1 MEENKP
7 KKSFFRKWAQRLGL
21 IFGIGASTLAL
32 GTSDAH
38 AAALEDD
45 REDNHIKVEEA
56 IDHSTVAESNLQ
68 TDLDEL
74 MAKDGKMTFKGG
86 SQILSEEA
94 PEPIKFRVN
103 SIEDASIENVEPV
116 EIAEN
121 VSIEHDNEIVV
132 SDVETRVKE
141 LLAESKFRNLRYL
154 PHTLETDLSNEIVE
168 LQTKISQA
176 RYNGNKE
183 LAEMLTLKVNDLR
196 AQRIALT
203 EARLNQGVQHEISTD
218 KLDFIDKKYISPEE
232 LNTLTYFVDNVSDDW
247 TVGQKIT
254 NYAEGALR
262 LEVTINGYIQ
272 NNNPDEFSIEDREN
286 YYKVLD
292 RLLTAYNTA
301 KEQNEILA
309 AQALENPSA
318 PEYNL
323 ENPNVEKETAS
334 ASVEEIDEAEVS
346 NYSGLIDDRNE
357 NISADEFKTTEVEE
371 TQFEEVSEI
380 EEVAEEPQTTG
391 GLIDDRTEVS
401 ETEYTEADVTF
412 DNVEIQ
418 DKPGVFKTRVIE
430 DDEPVVTSR
439 IINEEKLHDVSVG
452 QMGDFDIKEEEV
464 PQEIHSGKVDF
475 EKIAEGVDQMGMW
488 SEIEDV
494 LDEEVEKLEAK
505 TNKKNKSTKIVEVD
519 DDFER

>member
-1 MEENKP
+1 MEKNKP
-7 KKSFFRKWAQRLGL
+7 KNSFFKKWFKRIALAL
-21 IFGIGASTLAL
+21 GIGASTLSL
-32 GTSDAH
+32 GTSDAY

-45 REDNHIKVEEA
+45 REDNHIKVEETV
-56 IDHSTVAESNLQ
+56 DHSTVAESNLQ

-74 MAKDGKMTFKGG
+74 MAKDGKMTFKSG
-86 SQILSEEA
+86 SQILSEEQ
-94 PEPIKFRVN
+94 PVQFRIN
-103 SIEDASIENVEPV
+103 SIEESNIEPTIETVEDISI
-116 EIAEN
+116 AQD
-121 VSIEHDNEIVV
+121 SEIVV
-132 SDVETRVKE
+132 SDVEAKVKE

-168 LQTKISQA
+168 LQTKISEA
-176 RYNGNKE
+176 KYNGNKE

-203 EARLNQGVQHEISTD
+203 EARLNQGIQHEISTD
-218 KLDFIDKKYISPEE
+218 KLDFIDKKYISQEE
-232 LNTLTYFVDNVSDDW
+232 LKNLTYFVDNVSADW

-262 LEVTINGYIQ
+262 LEVTINGFIQ
-272 NNNPDEFSIEDREN
+272 NNNPDEFSVEDREN
-286 YYKVLD
+286 YYTTLD
-292 RLLTAYNTA
+292 KLLTAYNTA

-309 AQALENPSA
+309 AQALENPSD

-323 ENPNVEKETAS
+323 EKPNVEKEATNV
-334 ASVEEIDEAEVS
+334 SVEEIDEAEVS

-357 NISADEFKTTEVEE
+357 VVEEFKTTEVEE
-371 TQFEEVSEI
+371 LEVKDVQEI

-391 GLIDDRTEVS
+391 GLIDDRAKIV
-401 ETEYTEADVTF
+401 ETEYSEDDITF

-418 DKPGVFKTRVIE
+418 DNPGVFKTRVLE

-452 QMGDFDIKEEEV
+452 QMGDFDIEEEEA

-475 EKIAEGVDQMGMW
+475 DKIAEGVNQMGMW